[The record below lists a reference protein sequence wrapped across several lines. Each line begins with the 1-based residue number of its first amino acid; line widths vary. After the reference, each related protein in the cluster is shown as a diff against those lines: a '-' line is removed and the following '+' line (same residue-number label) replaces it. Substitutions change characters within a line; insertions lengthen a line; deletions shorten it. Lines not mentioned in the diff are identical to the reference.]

1 MQAGVN
7 IVPKWLLPTL
17 SEILALNDPT
27 WTVQY
32 QPFTQNGEGENS
44 GLRRPPSRIALQRV
58 RAEREWAGAIAAL
71 EMMLQQATTVDS
83 PICCDGQPA
92 TQGIV
97 LSGPLPV
104 LSQPDLM
111 TKISTWSLTA
121 NPLHITNWFPFKLLP
136 AVGHPATI
144 AENSPT
150 ASSLPLLP
158 DDPLASEQ
166 FCLVLT
172 PQFSLVMVLGE
183 TLLEQPAFMFSFMPD
198 VVQQAWE
205 AIRPR
210 ILLMSSPQVERL
222 DELIHHFAPVA
233 PDYKTVMQFSR
244 LMLAHLPEPLEELE
258 GERREKSKR
267 QSHEINPKQ
276 SPEEQNAD
284 LNSEDSATVKKF
296 RAKRAG
302 GDREPSPPEDRAP
315 DVELLKALAHEIR
328 TPLTTIRTLTRS
340 LLKRTDLS
348 PDVLKRL
355 NMIDRECSEQIDRFG
370 LIFRAVELETSATRH
385 AGMSLIRTSL
395 EQVFQASIPRWQKQ
409 ASQRQLTLDVVLPQK
424 MPMVVSDPIMLDQA
438 LTSLI
443 ERFTRNLPSGSHITV
458 EVTPAG
464 SQLKLQLQSHLQN
477 TQSQSASQGA
487 YSHHAGYEPLLKS
500 LGQLLMFQP
509 ETGTLTLNLAVTKN
523 LFQALGGKLIVKQ
536 RPQQGEV
543 MTVFLPLEG
552 NSSGGVDA

>member
-1 MQAGVN
+1 
-7 IVPKWLLPTL
+7 VPKWLLPTL

-32 QPFTQNGEGENS
+32 ESSPGRDAAAKSSVWRG
-44 GLRRPPSRIALQRV
+44 PISRTVMQRI

-71 EMMLQQATTVDS
+71 STMLQYAINADS
-83 PICCDGQPA
+83 SAHPDGQLS

-104 LSQPDLM
+104 LSHPDLM
-111 TKISTWSLTA
+111 ARISTWSLTA
-121 NPLHITNWFPFKLLP
+121 NPLHITNWLPFKLLP
-136 AVGHPATI
+136 AVDQPSTI
-144 AENSPT
+144 ADDNPT
-150 ASSLPLLP
+150 TSALPLLP

-172 PQFSLVMVLGE
+172 PRFSLVLVLGE
-183 TLLEQPAFMFSFMPD
+183 TLLDEPAFMFSFMPD

-222 DELIHHFAPVA
+222 DDLINHFPPVA

-244 LMLAHLPEPLEELE
+244 LMLEHLPEPLEELE
-258 GERREKSKR
+258 AERREVKVRRHGSGNDLRNSSTPKTAALG
-267 QSHEINPKQ
+267 SINQASAQAFKPKH
-276 SPEEQNAD
+276 AID
-284 LNSEDSATVKKF
+284 
-296 RAKRAG
+296 
-302 GDREPSPPEDRAP
+302 DREVPLSETKAP

-355 NMIDRECSEQIDRFG
+355 GMIDRECSEQIDRFG
-370 LIFRAVELETSATRH
+370 LIFRAVELETSSPRNA
-385 AGMSLIRTSL
+385 AMSLTRTSL
-395 EQVFQASIPRWQKQ
+395 AHVFQDSIPRWQKQ

-424 MPMVVSDPIMLDQA
+424 MPTVVSDPTMLDQA

-443 ERFTRNLPSGSHITV
+443 ERFTRNLPAGSHITV
-458 EVTPAG
+458 EAMPAG

-477 TQSQSASQGA
+477 NDEQSAHEGDACS
-487 YSHHAGYEPLLKS
+487 SHGGYQPLLKS

-523 LFQALGGKLIVKQ
+523 LFHALGGKLIVKQ

-543 MTVFLPLEG
+543 MTVFLPLEVNG
-552 NSSGGVDA
+552 PNVVDA